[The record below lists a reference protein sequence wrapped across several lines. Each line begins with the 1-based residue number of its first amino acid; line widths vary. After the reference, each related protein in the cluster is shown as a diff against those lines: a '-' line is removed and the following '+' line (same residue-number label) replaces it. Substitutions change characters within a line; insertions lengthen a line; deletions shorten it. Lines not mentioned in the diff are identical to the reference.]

1 MANQDQATVV
11 DGWEFHLVNDHLS
24 ITSQSESTNKVQLS
38 PQATFAL
45 LSYLSQHRD
54 NLYWATQQGQ
64 RDEPEPDQELHP
76 HPDEEDPG
84 F

>member
-1 MANQDQATVV
+1 MATQDQALVV
-11 DGWEFHLVNDHLS
+11 DGWEFRLVDGQLS
-24 ITSQSESTNKVQLS
+24 ITSQSHPATQVQLS
-38 PQATFAL
+38 PQGVSAL

-54 NLYWATQQGQ
+54 DLYWTSQQGQ

-76 HPDEEDPG
+76 HPDDEDPG